1 YHVDA
6 ARRTMSTSSRHI
18 PAITVGNFYANHAEH
33 LDMRLTGAAVGMNR
47 IIKEP
52 TINRPGLA
60 LTGFYSYFAGKRMQ
74 VIGSAELSYLKN
86 LPVQTML
93 ARVRDLFSH
102 KIPCL
107 VIARNAKLPPAILDL
122 AAEFEIPVFRT
133 QMITMKFIN
142 AATIALEFEF
152 APTSSEYGS
161 MVDIHG
167 IGVLIRGSSG
177 VGKSECVLGLIERG
191 YSLIS
196 DDITRIRQVEGREL
210 IGTAA
215 EISRYHMEVRGIGII
230 NVAAV
235 FGIGS
240 VRPDK
245 RLDMVV
251 TLKDW
256 HEVEDVD
263 RLGTENDFYEILGIQ
278 VPHVIVPVRTGRDIA
293 RLVEVAAL
301 DQKLKSMGHNSAREF
316 NQRLIQFMRK
326 KN

>member
-1 YHVDA
+1 MSLPE
-6 ARRTMSTSSRHI
+6 RRI
-18 PAITVGNFYANHAEH
+18 PPITVGNFYANHAEH
-33 LDMRLTGAAVGMNR
+33 LDMRLAGAAVGMNR

-74 VIGSAELSYLKN
+74 VMGSAEMSYLKN

-93 ARVRDLFSH
+93 ERVRALFSH

-107 VIARNAKLPPAILDL
+107 VVARNAKLPSSILDL
-122 AAEFEIPVFRT
+122 AAEFETPVFRT

-142 AATIALEFEF
+142 AATISLEFEF
-152 APTSSEYGS
+152 SPTTSEYGS

-191 YSLIS
+191 YSLVS
-196 DDITRIRQVEGREL
+196 DDITRIREVEGREL
-210 IGTAA
+210 VAMAA

-245 RLDMVV
+245 RVDMVV

-278 VPHVIVPVRTGRDIA
+278 VPHIIVPVRTGRDIA

-326 KN
+326 K